1 MDWQYLSMAI
11 ALIIFIALLAL
22 VISLIRWLNASAAQK
37 RANIQQQYEKTE
49 KKNEEE
55 RK

>member
-22 VISLIRWLNASAAQK
+22 VISLIRWLNASAAKK
-37 RANIQQQYEKTE
+37 RAETENKRKDGEK
-49 KKNEEE
+49 
-55 RK
+55 